1 VSGFVA
7 IFRREL
13 AGLFFGP
20 LAWVLL
26 CAALVLNGALFTLYL
41 EGYGGDTGLCV
52 RFAMGESAP
61 YWAVMIVL
69 PPLLTMKMI
78 SEEARSGQLEFLLT
92 APVTDLA
99 VVLGKCLAATAFMA
113 LLWASVLVYG
123 LTIQAL
129 GTTPDWGPLLGAY
142 AGAVLTSAL
151 FTAIGLVASAAT
163 GTPLLAAFLA
173 FIANTALLLA
183 PHLLGLLGA
192 HPENWIGAVSRGV
205 NVVARLQ
212 GSFVSGEV
220 DTAHLVFF
228 VAWTAFCL
236 FLSTRLLESRRW
248 R

>member
-1 VSGFVA
+1 
-7 IFRREL
+7 
-13 AGLFFGP
+13 
-20 LAWVLL
+20 VLL
-26 CAALVLNGALFTLYL
+26 CAALLLNGALFTFYL
-41 EGYGGDTGLCV
+41 EEFGGDVGNSL
-52 RFAMGESAP
+52 RMALGESIP
-61 YWAVMIVL
+61 YWALMIVL

-78 SEEARSGQLEFLLT
+78 SEEAKSGQLEFLLT

-123 LTIQAL
+123 LVIQLL
-129 GTTPDWGPLLGAY
+129 GTAPDWGPLLGAY

-151 FTAIGLVASAAT
+151 FAAIGLVASAAT
-163 GTPLLAAFLA
+163 STPLLAAFLA
-173 FIANTALLLA
+173 FIVNTALLLA
-183 PHLLGLLGA
+183 PFLLELVGA
-192 HPENWIGAVSRGV
+192 RPENWIGAVSRGV

-212 GSFVSGEV
+212 GSFGAGAL

-228 VAWTAFCL
+228 AAWTAFCV